1 MRAAIVYDAHADA
14 PGAAPDVAGVLETVD
29 AVAAALMSLGHGCV
43 RIGASATGNW
53 MHALE
58 TCAVDVV
65 FNLCEGLDGDAAAE
79 ADAARAIA
87 ASDLPFTGADAE
99 ALALARRKDRVN
111 LLLQSR
117 LPVPRWVL
125 VDETFD
131 TQTDWTH
138 FPAIVKPAGEDAGI
152 GIGQSAVVH
161 DAAELERALHD
172 ARAHVPLLAQQFLDG
187 VELVVGFVGD
197 TALPV
202 AQIDYSAMP
211 PQLPRVV
218 GYAAKWNTGSVE
230 DTGTR
235 VVCPAGV
242 TPRLAQQAIE
252 TAHTAWRAI
261 ARRGYGRVDL
271 RADAHGVLHVLDVN
285 PNADLA
291 PSAGLARM
299 AHVAGWSYTELV
311 ERILDDALS
320 AVHA

>member
-14 PGAAPDVAGVLETVD
+14 HGAAPDVAGVLETVD
-29 AVAAALMSLGHGCV
+29 AVAAALRSLGHGSV

-58 TCAVDVV
+58 ACAVDVV

-79 ADAARAIA
+79 ADAARAFA
-87 ASDLPFTGADAE
+87 ASDLPFTGADAD

-111 LLLQSR
+111 LLLQAQV
-117 LPVPRWVL
+117 PIPRWAL
-125 VDETFD
+125 VHEGFD
-131 TQTDWTH
+131 TRAGWTH

-152 GIGQSAVVH
+152 GIGTGAVVH

-172 ARAHVPLLAQQFLDG
+172 ARAHPPLLVQQFLEG
-187 VELVVGFVGD
+187 IELVVGFVGD

-218 GYAAKWNTGSVE
+218 GYAAKWSTGSAE

-235 VVCPAGV
+235 VVCPALV
-242 TPRLAQQAIE
+242 TPEVTRQALE
-252 TAHTAWRAI
+252 TAQAAWRAV

-271 RADAHGVLHVLDVN
+271 RADALGVLHVLDVN

-311 ERILDDALS
+311 EHILNDAMC